1 MKGKINPPNEKMKIP
16 KNSQWLGGI
25 GSGSWFFIERQ
36 KSDYRI
42 KRFSE
47 EGYLECVGLFRV
59 KRTGFDVE
67 KPYRVTYLSHCR
79 LCTIIQNKIEYKLEL
94 IRHED

>member
-1 MKGKINPPNEKMKIP
+1 MKGKINPPNENMKIP

-47 EGYLECVGLFRV
+47 
-59 KRTGFDVE
+59 
-67 KPYRVTYLSHCR
+67 
-79 LCTIIQNKIEYKLEL
+79 
-94 IRHED
+94 